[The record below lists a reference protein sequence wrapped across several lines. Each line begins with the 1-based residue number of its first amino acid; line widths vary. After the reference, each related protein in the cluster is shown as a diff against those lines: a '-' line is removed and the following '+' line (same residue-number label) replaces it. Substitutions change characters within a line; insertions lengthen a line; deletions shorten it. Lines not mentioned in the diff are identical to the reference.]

1 MCNYTRVSRVK
12 MLLHNFQYS
21 IGNYSK
27 LACCIRICYLHSIFD
42 AAYVTK
48 VTVCVKVLL
57 YSFSIFVSLAVTSR
71 AMQAMPKY
79 DFYKLFDVVYMVK

>member
-12 MLLHNFQYS
+12 LLLYNFQYS
-21 IGNYSK
+21 IAIQS

-57 YSFSIFVSLAVTSR
+57 YSYSIFVSLAVTSR